1 MKRVGMGIRAG
12 ADSGDFEGE
21 RNRFFGLAQTSSI
34 RLPRPASMADAL
46 RNTSGQLSQPLA
58 SIKTLKRPLA
68 IFRLV
73 IAVEG
78 DILRPNLFPPPEP
91 FLCRIAHRTA
101 APRIKI
107 PALVLLDAAAALPD
121 AAVVRP
127 VVSLVAMVR
136 PVRAADLLVASS
148 AVAAAAR
155 PVVSLVAAS
164 RVRPRFLRAMPRRL
178 VVRSRNPS

>member
-91 FLCRIAHRTA
+91 FLCRIAHRIA
-101 APRIKI
+101 ARRINLPA
-107 PALVLLDAAAALPD
+107 PALLAAAA
-121 AAVVRP
+121 AR
-127 VVSLVAMVR
+127 
-136 PVRAADLLVASS
+136 LVASS
-148 AVAAAAR
+148 VAVVPGAPVVAPLVALWVAAAAAR
-155 PVVSLVAAS
+155 LVASSVAARS
-164 RVRPRFLRAMPRRL
+164 GEPPRLAAHRLRAGP
-178 VVRSRNPS
+178 SQNPS